1 MTFQRIVVA
10 LLVLIVAGLG
20 AIGYFEWKMAVQ
32 VRTLKA
38 FVEGYVFNEAV
49 IACEQ
54 AKSSTPFKWN
64 GGKSTAVIGLNS
76 VKTDKYTVS
85 ASYTLVADSV
95 YCDYDPI
102 KRKAEIGSSFLE
114 AGVTIRPCQAW
125 DGIVMAQGQGDY
137 RILHEAALRD
147 YLAGVADLAAT
158 LGGEPASW
166 SITEVGDGNL
176 NLVFIVK
183 GGRGGIAVKQA
194 LPYVRLVGE
203 SWPLPLSRAHYEYL
217 ALSRQAELAPGLVP
231 ALLHHNEA
239 LALTVMELLE
249 PHIIMRKGM
258 VAGSQ
263 YPRFVDDI
271 TTFMARTL
279 FFTSDLAVSAAEKK
293 QGIAAFAGNHA
304 LCKITEDLI
313 FTDPYRVAE
322 QNRWTAPYLDA
333 LAAELRED
341 MDLHVAIS
349 RLKLKF
355 MASPE
360 ALLHGDLHTGSIM
373 VTGGETRVID
383 PEFAFYG
390 PMGFDV
396 GAVLA
401 NLLMAYFASA
411 GHERTPGERRAFE
424 AWVLE
429 TVETVWNDFTRKFL
443 ELWRAGAAGDAYPAS
458 LFAGETGA
466 ARLEAERQ
474 AYMQRLFADTVG
486 FAAAKTIRRIF
497 GLAHNID
504 FELIEDP
511 RRRAI
516 SEARAVRLARA
527 MMLEVGAFP
536 TIADVTAA
544 ARKLRDWQP
553 EF

>member
-1 MTFQRIVVA
+1 MT
-10 LLVLIVAGLG
+10 GS
-20 AIGYFEWKMAVQ
+20 
-32 VRTLKA
+32 RT
-38 FVEGYVFNEAV
+38 E
-49 IACEQ
+49 
-54 AKSSTPFKWN
+54 
-64 GGKSTAVIGLNS
+64 
-76 VKTDKYTVS
+76 
-85 ASYTLVADSV
+85 
-95 YCDYDPI
+95 
-102 KRKAEIGSSFLE
+102 
-114 AGVTIRPCQAW
+114 
-125 DGIVMAQGQGDY
+125 DY

-147 YLAGVADLAAT
+147 YLAGLPDLKAL
-158 LGGEPASW
+158 LGAEPASW

-183 GGRGGIAVKQA
+183 GDRGGIAVKQA

-217 ALSRQAELAPGLVP
+217 ALSRQAQLAPGLVP
-231 ALLHHNEA
+231 ALLHHNQV

-249 PHIIMRKGM
+249 PHIIMRKGL
-258 VAGSQ
+258 VAATH
-263 YPRFVDDI
+263 YPRFASDI

-279 FFTSDLAVSAAEKK
+279 FFTSDLALSAAEKK
-293 QGIAAFAGNHA
+293 EGIAAFAGNHA

-313 FTDPYRVAE
+313 FTDPYRIAE
-322 QNRWTAPYLDA
+322 QNRWTAPYLNG
-333 LAAELRED
+333 LAAELRDD
-341 MDLHVAIS
+341 MELHVAIS

-373 VTGGETRVID
+373 VTDSQTRVID

-411 GHERTPGERRAFE
+411 GHERAPGERAAFE

-429 TVETVWNDFTRKFL
+429 TVEQVWTEFARKFL
-443 ELWRAGAAGDAYPAS
+443 ELWRAGAAGDAYPVT
-458 LFAGETGA
+458 LFGGEKGA

-516 SEARAVRLARA
+516 SEARAVRLARR
-527 MMLEVGAFP
+527 MMVETAAFP
-536 TIADVTAA
+536 AIADVTAA
-544 ARKLRDWQP
+544 ARKLRNWQP
-553 EF
+553 EFAAG

>member
-1 MTFQRIVVA
+1 MTGDRA
-10 LLVLIVAGLG
+10 
-20 AIGYFEWKMAVQ
+20 
-32 VRTLKA
+32 
-38 FVEGYVFNEAV
+38 
-49 IACEQ
+49 
-54 AKSSTPFKWN
+54 
-64 GGKSTAVIGLNS
+64 
-76 VKTDKYTVS
+76 
-85 ASYTLVADSV
+85 
-95 YCDYDPI
+95 
-102 KRKAEIGSSFLE
+102 
-114 AGVTIRPCQAW
+114 
-125 DGIVMAQGQGDY
+125 GDY

-147 YLAGVADLAAT
+147 YLAGLPDLEAL
-158 LGGEPASW
+158 LGGDPAAW
-166 SITEVGDGNL
+166 EITEVGDGNL

-183 GGRGGIAVKQA
+183 GASGGIAVKQA

-231 ALLHHNEA
+231 ALLHHNEK

-249 PHIIMRKGM
+249 PHIIMRKGL
-258 VAGSQ
+258 VAGTR
-263 YPRFVDDI
+263 YPRFTDDI

-279 FFTSDLAVSAAEKK
+279 FFTSDLARTAAEKK
-293 QGIAAFAGNHA
+293 EGIAAFAGNHA

-313 FTDPYRVAE
+313 FTDPYRIAE
-322 QNRWTAPYLDA
+322 QNRWTAPYLDG
-333 LAAELRED
+333 LAADLRDDLE
-341 MDLHVAIS
+341 LHVAIS

-373 VTGGETRVID
+373 VTDSQTRVID

-411 GHERTPGERRAFE
+411 GHERAPGERAVFE

-429 TVETVWNDFTRKFL
+429 AVEKVWTVFAGKFL
-443 ELWRAGAAGDAYPAS
+443 DLWRAGAVGDAYPIS
-458 LFAGETGA
+458 LFPGEKGA

-474 AYMQRLFADTVG
+474 AYMQRLFTDAVG

-511 RRRAI
+511 RQRATT
-516 SEARAVRLARA
+516 EARAVRLARA
-527 MMLEVGAFP
+527 MMVETGAFR
-536 TIADVTAA
+536 TIADVTGA
-544 ARKLRDWQP
+544 ARKLRDWMP
-553 EF
+553 ELSG